1 MGRCDELISM
11 VSTENHQSV
20 NVKSHFSK
28 AIKSFKYE
36 IRREQN
42 IMRRS
47 VNHSTHFQLSFP
59 PVLPVHLTKEIRT
72 GKEMKK
78 LGRKFEIQSNFQ
90 PLQSPSILIKIFRK
104 RIFRPPIGFY
114 VANKKKTTPKNP
126 WTTPTK
132 LFPYK
137 SCFLIKGQWSVPN
150 HCSQTQYKT
159 QLKRYRR

>member
-1 MGRCDELISM
+1 
-11 VSTENHQSV
+11 
-20 NVKSHFSK
+20 
-28 AIKSFKYE
+28 
-36 IRREQN
+36 
-42 IMRRS
+42 MRRS

-114 VANKKKTTPKNP
+114 VANKKKQPRKIP
-126 WTTPTK
+126 EP
-132 LFPYK
+132 LPPSFSP
-137 SCFLIKGQWSVPN
+137 IN
-150 HCSQTQYKT
+150 HVS
-159 QLKRYRR
+159 